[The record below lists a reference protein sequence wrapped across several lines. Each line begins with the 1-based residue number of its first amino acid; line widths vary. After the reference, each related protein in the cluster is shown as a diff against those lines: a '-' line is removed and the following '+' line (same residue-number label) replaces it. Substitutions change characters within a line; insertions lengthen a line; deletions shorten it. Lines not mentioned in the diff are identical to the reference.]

1 MVRIRKFIE
10 EFIQQ
15 MGRVLFQIKDFRVSN
30 IQFEKY
36 SAVVL
41 IDNWSIQLKIK
52 PLQKNKL
59 KIWENFAVR
68 K

>member
-15 MGRVLFQIKDFRVSN
+15 MGRALFQIKDFRVSN

-36 SAVVL
+36 SALVL
-41 IDNWSIQLKIK
+41 IGN
-52 PLQKNKL
+52 
-59 KIWENFAVR
+59 
-68 K
+68 